1 MDYMVIFEDEIVF
14 VGNKQECEKYAENW
28 GGKVIKK

>member
-1 MDYMVIFEDEIVF
+1 MDYLVIFEDEIVF
-14 VGNKQECEKYAENW
+14 TGTKKECDAYAENW